1 MKHSLIVRGSEGMV
15 GRRKGRKCVADHTKV
30 STPQVDFEC
39 LFQAREIMSEGA
51 ERANLDG
58 ANAHDGFG
66 NQL

>member
-1 MKHSLIVRGSEGMV
+1 MFDEAISS
-15 GRRKGRKCVADHTKV
+15 
-30 STPQVDFEC
+30 Q
-39 LFQAREIMSEGA
+39 REIMSEGA

>member
-1 MKHSLIVRGSEGMV
+1 MV

-58 ANAHDGFG
+58 ANAQDGFG

>member
-1 MKHSLIVRGSEGMV
+1 MV

-39 LFQAREIMSEGA
+39 IFQAREIMSEDA

-58 ANAHDGFG
+58 ASAHDGFG